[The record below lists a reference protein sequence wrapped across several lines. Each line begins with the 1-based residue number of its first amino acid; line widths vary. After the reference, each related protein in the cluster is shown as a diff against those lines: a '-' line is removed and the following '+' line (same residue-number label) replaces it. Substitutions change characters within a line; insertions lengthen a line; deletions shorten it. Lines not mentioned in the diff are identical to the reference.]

1 MDLLVLDTDLNPIDI
16 VDTYESLLWADRY
29 DECGDFELYTSIEED
44 ILFTLKQDRYLQ
56 TQTSEHAMII
66 ENIFIDTD
74 AEEGSHIRITG
85 RSLESILMRRIIWGR
100 KTISGNLQN
109 GIKSLLE
116 DCIISP
122 SDPNRKIDNFI
133 FEESTD
139 PAITGLTIEAQY
151 TGDELYEVIHN
162 ICVECGLGFKV
173 FINDNKQFVFKLYAG
188 VDRSYNQ
195 SANPYVIFSPNF
207 DNIIN
212 SNYMESRSAL
222 KNVTLVAGEGEGAD
236 RKFASVGG
244 GVGLNRREMFV
255 DARDISSENE
265 DGTVISDEEYISQLE
280 QRGKEKL
287 AENIDVTSFEGQI
300 DATSTFI
307 YLEDFFTGDI
317 VQIVNEYGHEAT
329 VRITEFIMSENE
341 EGLSAYPTFKNLLE
355 GE

>member
-122 SDPNRKIDNFI
+122 TDPNRRIDNFI

-341 EGLSAYPTFKNLLE
+341 EGLSAYPTFKNVLE